1 MENKDRHVDNK
12 AILTGRHDGDFLL
25 NGQPR
30 GGGGRC
36 VETESFTLYEA
47 VYASSEEV
55 CDVYGLNESGTRTP
69 YSELHAQ
76 VKPVPITRQTVYDQ
90 RGAPISVEIQ
100 RKE

>member
-12 AILTGRHDGDFLL
+12 AMLTGRHDGDFLL

-30 GGGGRC
+30 GGGGQR

-47 VYASSEEV
+47 VYAGPDEV
-55 CDVYGLNESGTRTP
+55 CDVYGLNDGRPRTP

-76 VKPVPITRQTVYDQ
+76 VRPVPITRRTTYD
-90 RGAPISVEIQ
+90 RNGTPINVETQ
-100 RKE
+100 PNG